1 MKKNYF
7 SQEIVMDDGS
17 ILTISGPISPDVLA
31 ATEVHEQLVAF
42 RRPEEQKVALI
53 EIAELPEGRIV
64 GAIHNNTLVGYIT
77 FHYPDPFERW
87 AEGNMDDL
95 LELGAIE
102 VAKDYRKF
110 GLAKKM
116 MAIAFQDEEMD
127 NFIVIST
134 EYYWHWDLKE
144 TGLSVWDYRKIMEK
158 IMSSVGMEYYATDDP
173 EICSHPANLL
183 MARIGKNVPMESMQ
197 AFDNLR
203 FKNRHMY

>member
-1 MKKNYF
+1 MNKNYF
-7 SQEIVMDDGS
+7 SSEVDLGS
-17 ILTISGPISPDVLA
+17 GKSLTIAGPLAPDTIREL
-31 ATEVHEQLVAF
+31 EFHHELVAF
-42 RRPEEQKVALI
+42 RTPAEQKTALI
-53 EIAELPEGRIV
+53 EISELPEGRII
-64 GAIHNNTLVGYIT
+64 GAIDGNTLVGYIT

-102 VAKDYRKF
+102 VSKEYRAF

-116 MAIAFQDEEMD
+116 MKIAFMDPEMD

-134 EYYWHWDLKE
+134 EYYWHWDLKN

-158 IMSSVGMEYYATDDP
+158 IMSSVGMEYFATDDP

-183 MARIGKNVPMESMQ
+183 MARIGPNVPMESMET
-197 AFDNLR
+197 FDNLR
-203 FKNRHMY
+203 FKNRHMF

>member
-17 ILTISGPISPDVLA
+17 TLMVCGPIAPDLLK
-31 ATEVHEQLVAF
+31 ATDTHEQLVAF
-42 RRPEEQKVALI
+42 RRPEEQKAALI
-53 EIAELPEGRIV
+53 EIAELPEGRII

-116 MAIAFQDEEMD
+116 MAVAFQDQEMD

-183 MARIGKNVPMESMQ
+183 MARIGKNVPMESIQ